1 MPRLDGDGDAGDG
14 VGKKFAAFPPEH
26 DAVAYLEATIGI
38 VILSDVRFTRQAL
51 AGIFERNS
59 RLNVVGVADEFGEL
73 FQQSLARRPDIVLID
88 TAFPDG
94 LAAVRRVKQ
103 IAPWVRVVAFA
114 LAEQED
120 AVIAW
125 AEAGVSAY
133 IPRSAALDELVPIL
147 ERAMRDEQFCSM
159 RVASGLLR
167 RIAAGR
173 SAVPTTVPIPL
184 TPREMEIIGLINEGL
199 SNKEIARRLDVGVA
213 TTKTHVHNALVKLGL
228 GRRSQAARWLR
239 DQAGAHPRA

>member
-1 MPRLDGDGDAGDG
+1 M
-14 VGKKFAAFPPEH
+14 
-26 DAVAYLEATIGI
+26 
-38 VILSDVRFTRQAL
+38 
-51 AGIFERNS
+51 
-59 RLNVVGVADEFGEL
+59 
-73 FQQSLARRPDIVLID
+73 RRI
-88 TAFPDG
+88 
-94 LAAVRRVKQ
+94 KQ
-103 IAPWVRVVAFA
+103 IAPSVRIVAFA
-114 LAEQED
+114 LAEQEE

-133 IPRSAALDELVPIL
+133 IPRSASLDELVPML

-167 RIAAGR
+167 RIAAGG

-199 SNKEIARRLDVGVA
+199 SNKEIARRLGIGVG
-213 TTKTHVHNALVKLGL
+213 TTKTHVHNALEKLGL

-239 DQAGAHPRA
+239 ERACAHPRSSNPSPSSSESANHRFGDCRRQGTSAAVRIDWSTLQRVFADLAHALPVPPW